1 MKSPVYMAVYLTQNF
16 VLFLLN
22 NIVCAYNLKGQSLL
36 VWNILVLGT
45 PTVLNEYISGH
56 YTYTQSRVVYE
67 FLQ

>member
-1 MKSPVYMAVYLTQNF
+1 MKSPVYMAEYLTQNL

-22 NIVCAYNLKGQSLL
+22 NIVCAYNLNAKA
-36 VWNILVLGT
+36 WNILVLGT